1 MHPLAPK
8 GPMPRRTARVRS
20 CGQLCDICV
29 APRGALCYRHDLFT
43 ANIDSGDGMPIQL
56 PRDHPDSLIACMYM
70 CSAPGLWT
78 PHTLLQSWNLEH
90 RSRQVVCVCIVQ
102 RQVNCSQGS
111 KILLLRVR
119 IAVYERH
126 KIGFKLQLPTFLKR
140 NWL

>member
-70 CSAPGLWT
+70 CSALTGCGLRTLFSSTGTWNTAVDKFVCLHHTTTSHLQPGQQDST
-78 PHTLLQSWNLEH
+78 VTCQNSSI
-90 RSRQVVCVCIVQ
+90 R
-102 RQVNCSQGS
+102 
-111 KILLLRVR
+111 K
-119 IAVYERH
+119 
-126 KIGFKLQLPTFLKR
+126 T
-140 NWL
+140 